1 MKPYDDI
8 LRRAVAGAPW
18 EARSVNGPHHDTA
31 DWLGSGVR
39 AFPLPVERRFGDD
52 GAAERGRAQE
62 GGSWGFFELGR
73 GQAGWTGGARANR
86 WTLDE
91 PPAADGTEDA
101 DVEGLA
107 AVGRLSALARRE
119 RFLPKA
125 EDKPQL
131 SETEGETAAD
141 PDAGL
146 KALAQLRRLARGDA
160 DAGPTQGADAERT
173 AAVADD
179 AGAPA
184 KGADDGSACA
194 AGLRALTALRNAAR
208 ADAQRGCVAD
218 AEETANGADGEA
230 GATGAAEAVAAPRP
244 RDGREAL
251 IALRDEARRRA
262 QRAKDEAGDGM
273 AAAGAS
279 EPESASATSAAAAA
293 VFASAPTSA
302 PLPAV
307 AADAALPR
315 RAIPL
320 DDRRLRALRAPLPAR
335 QPDPTLNLALS
346 AAEAAPARSTLRE
359 PLADAKWMRGEQRVC
374 LVGADDPF
382 AVFLLRA
389 CLLAGALAKRPLAG
403 LDGVASAKDLDGCS
417 GVVYLSRECCLA
429 AEEGHTGGDNADAD
443 AAFEAAAAASL
454 AALGAPADGEAA
466 ASARAQGAFVLLDF
480 TGASAEG
487 PLLPAAF
494 KRALREARCAVAL
507 AEPGRAE
514 LWDGLEQA
522 LRGSLEAEAEAGNG
536 DAEAAGTARALNAF
550 AVDEAALR
558 RDDALQRFLRAWW
571 AWFGSG
577 ARWGFAE
584 LASSLERALG
594 LLGFNVHRRSCDLGL
609 LSALAAQLR
618 DGGSVASADDVADA
632 LSDRFPNRT
641 LLQEM
646 VDAAMEALL
655 EGPAR
660 TEGGRVFIGTDAL
673 MGRLED
679 RGVDPTAAAAA
690 LRTSPSLQ
698 TLLRP
703 EPGPASTGI
712 EVRFSS
718 LFACLA
724 ARWFMDDPERSALQ
738 VADLLAEL
746 ARRVPA
752 GGWGRIVL
760 QTALLAEQRG
770 QSFAARVLVE
780 RLYAQEES
788 SERKRI
794 LVETSLGLFLDT
806 GGNLP
811 ALWRDAFLSGS
822 VNARQAQMVAEA
834 RASSWLRPE
843 NLLVLRRAV
852 DELVADALATRPG
865 DAAATS
871 VLKGCHWAD
880 TLLRAAEAP
889 DAPAL
894 FDQVAADIAAGDE
907 QAARRALGRFGC
919 LVWACLFNVELPCP
933 VWRADALRT
942 GPLEAVG
949 AEALRQLSGPGP
961 AYDECACFA
970 WFYAAACP
978 NLWDAEDWERVRRT
992 AAGIV
997 DECDGNAFAVRRA
1010 SAYAVLAACT
1020 LRATD
1025 DGADGASGSFPL
1037 PAAAPGPSWQS
1048 AEDLIAW
1055 LEEEAAAEDDVLH
1068 LVMAQPA
1075 LGTLSLSEA
1084 RRQAAEPLGATNL
1097 GMVASFERKLF
1108 LMQPRPLQLD
1118 EDEAQPARSWPSAR
1132 TRPRTLPPEEERR
1145 LKRGWEEVRAQLARR
1160 SARP

>member
-8 LRRAVAGAPW
+8 LHRAVAGAPW

-73 GQAGWTGGARANR
+73 GQAGWTDGARTNR

-91 PPAADGTEDA
+91 PPATDGA
-101 DVEGLA
+101 CAGGLA
-107 AVGRLSALARRE
+107 AMNELAALARQGSQ
-119 RFLPKA
+119 LPKA
-125 EDKPQL
+125 EAKPQL

-194 AGLRALTALRNAAR
+194 AGLRALAALRNAAR
-208 ADAQRGCVAD
+208 ADARRGCGVG
-218 AEETANGADGEA
+218 AEEAAGGTDGEA
-230 GATGAAEAVAAPRP
+230 DAARAAGAVAAARP
-244 RDGREAL
+244 RNGRKAL
-251 IALRDEARRRA
+251 IALRNEARRRA
-262 QRAKDEAGDGM
+262 QRAKDEAEGN
-273 AAAGAS
+273 
-279 EPESASATSAAAAA
+279 ATVSAAASGLAQA
-293 VFASAPTSA
+293 VAPEQASAPVPA
-302 PLPAV
+302 PAPAV
-307 AADAALPR
+307 PADATLPR

-335 QPDPTLNLALS
+335 QPDPTLSLALP
-346 AAEAAPARSTLRE
+346 AAEAAPARSPLRE
-359 PLADAKWMRGEQRVC
+359 PLADAKRMRGEQRVC

-389 CLLAGALAKRPLAG
+389 CLLAGALAKRPLVG

-417 GVVYLSRECCLA
+417 GVVYLSRERCLA
-429 AEEGHTGGDNADAD
+429 AEEGSAGGGNTDAD

-454 AALGAPADGEAA
+454 AALGAPADGDAA
-466 ASARAQGAFVLLDF
+466 AGARAQGAFVLLDF
-480 TGASAEG
+480 TGTSAEG

-494 KRALREARCAVAL
+494 ERALREARCVVAL
-507 AEPGRAE
+507 AEPGRTE
-514 LWDGLEQA
+514 LWGNLERT
-522 LRGSLEAEAEAGNG
+522 LRGSLEAEAETGG
-536 DAEAAGTARALNAF
+536 SAEAAGAARTLNAF

-577 ARWGFAE
+577 ARWGFAD

-660 TEGGRVFIGTDAL
+660 TEGGSVFIGTDAL

-679 RGVDPTAAAAA
+679 RGVAPATAAAA

-752 GGWGRIVL
+752 GGWGSIVL

-806 GGNLP
+806 GGKLP

-834 RASSWLRPE
+834 RASSWLRAE

-852 DELVADALATRPG
+852 DEISADALAARPD

-889 DAPAL
+889 DASAL

-907 QAARRALGRFGC
+907 QVARRALGRFDC
-919 LVWACLFNVELPCP
+919 LAWACLFNVELPCP

-961 AYDECACFA
+961 AYDECARFA
-970 WFYAAACP
+970 WFYAATCP

-1025 DGADGASGSFPL
+1025 DGADGAGGSFPL
-1037 PAAAPGPSWQS
+1037 PAATPGPSWQS
-1048 AEDLIAW
+1048 VEDLIAW
-1055 LEEEAAAEDDVLH
+1055 LEVEAAAEDDVLH
-1068 LVMAQPA
+1068 LVMAQPS
-1075 LGTLSLSEA
+1075 LGTLSLAEA
-1084 RRQAAEPLGATNL
+1084 RRQAAEPLGAINL

-1118 EDEAQPARSWPSAR
+1118 EDEVQPARSWPSAR
-1132 TRPRTLPPEEERR
+1132 TRPRTLPPEEEHR